1 MANYSLTADGEAIMQ
16 NQSIEFKE
24 TNLTDFNPPTISAV
38 VRAVSTTDLIQNNFT
53 FTNLESAVRGELQGR
68 RPNFNMQFPRGY
80 YNT

>member
-24 TNLTDFNPPTISAV
+24 TNATDFNSPTISAV
-38 VRAVSTTDLIQNNFT
+38 TRATWTRDLVQNNIT
-53 FTNLESAVRGELQGR
+53 PPNNESAVRGELQGR

>member
-1 MANYSLTADGEAIMQ
+1 MANYSFTADGEAIMQ

-24 TNLTDFNPPTISAV
+24 TNATDFNSPTISAV
-38 VRAVSTTDLIQNNFT
+38 ARAVSTTDLVQNNFT
-53 FTNLESAVRGELQGR
+53 FANLESAVRTELQGR

>member
-1 MANYSLTADGEAIMQ
+1 MQ

-38 VRAVSTTDLIQNNFT
+38 SRATSTTDLVQNSLTLPNI
-53 FTNLESAVRGELQGR
+53 ESAVRGELQGR